1 MLLQYRDLSGEHS
14 SNMAR
19 SEASNVVDVHLRSE
33 TQKLLENTHMAALQ
47 IMKVLGIISLS
58 LSTKNYVKQSS
69 KVCKTLVSLTKS
81 TV

>member
-1 MLLQYRDLSGEHS
+1 MT
-14 SNMAR
+14 R
-19 SEASNVVDVHLRSE
+19 SEASNVVDVHLRSK

>member
-1 MLLQYRDLSGEHS
+1 
-14 SNMAR
+14 MAR

-58 LSTKNYVKQSS
+58 LSTKNYVK
-69 KVCKTLVSLTKS
+69 
-81 TV
+81 